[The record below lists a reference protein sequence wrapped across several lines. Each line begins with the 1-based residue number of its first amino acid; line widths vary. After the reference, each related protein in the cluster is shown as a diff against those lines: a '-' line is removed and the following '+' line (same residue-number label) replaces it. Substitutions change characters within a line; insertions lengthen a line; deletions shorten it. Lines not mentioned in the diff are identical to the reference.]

1 MRLSRFV
8 LTFRDAA
15 PGEHVLYDVVTDS
28 YLGVDDRALSA
39 IARWGRAP
47 PAPGEEAESAE
58 ALRSLGFLVERDE
71 DDVVRLEGAERAA
84 AEGQPGTMH
93 VTLLPTLACNLACT
107 YCIQR
112 DQPRSGSMS
121 ASTEE
126 AMLAW
131 LKRGAAASRPARLTI
146 QYLGGEPLLR
156 KDLVLRTAERLAG
169 LARSLG
175 IPFRWGIAT
184 NGLLLDVSFAKAM
197 AAHGPG
203 HVTVTLD
210 GDRETHDAAR
220 VRRDGQGTFDEVLG
234 RVADVARACP
244 EVAVRVNGNFLEG
257 QRASFERLLERLEA
271 EGLTGHLAEVSF
283 QPVVEAAGCAA
294 ACGPGAESEAVVQ
307 LGRRAT
313 ERGLSRAGAGGI
325 DAIAPCELHWDRAWV
340 VDTEGRLYRCF
351 GVAGR
356 PELAIGD
363 VRSGPTRPDPLRVA
377 RPWEACGQ
385 CAFLPVCLGGCIGG
399 RYAADGVFAVDCQR
413 PSFELRF
420 REEVVRRYLEEFHPA
435 PEGHLAP

>member
-15 PGEHVLYDVVTDS
+15 PGEHVLYDVVTDC
-28 YLGVDDRALSA
+28 YLGVDDRALTA
-39 IARWGRAP
+39 IARWDAAQ
-47 PAPGEEAESAE
+47 PAPGEEAESA
-58 ALRSLGFLVERDE
+58 ATLRSLGFLVENDE
-71 DDVVRLEGAERAA
+71 DDDARLQAAEQAA
-84 AEGQPGTMH
+84 AQGQPGTMH

-112 DQPRSGSMS
+112 DHPRSGNMS
-121 ASTEE
+121 GSTE
-126 AMLAW
+126 AATLAW
-131 LKRGAAASRPARLTI
+131 LERTAAESRPERLSV

-156 KDLVLRTAERLAG
+156 KDFVLRTAEHLAG

-184 NGLLLDVSFAKAM
+184 NGLLLDVPFAQAM
-197 AAHGPG
+197 AVHGPG

-220 VRRDGQGTFDEVLG
+220 VRRDGRGTFDEVLRHG
-234 RVADVARACP
+234 AEVALACP
-244 EVAVRVNGNFLEG
+244 DVAVRVNGNFLEG

-271 EGLTGHLAEVSF
+271 AGLAGHLSEVSF
-283 QPVVEAAGCAA
+283 QPVVEAAGCGA

-307 LGRRAT
+307 LGKRAT
-313 ERGLSRAGAGGI
+313 ERGLSRKSAGGI
-325 DAIAPCELHWDRAWV
+325 DTIAPCELHWNQAWV
-340 VDTEGRLYRCF
+340 IDAEGRLYRCF
-351 GVAGR
+351 AAAGR
-356 PELAIGD
+356 PELSIGD
-363 VRSGPTRPDPLRVA
+363 VRAGPVRPDPLRST
-377 RPWEACGQ
+377 RPWESCGR

-399 RYAADGVFAVDCQR
+399 RYAADGVIAVDCQR

-420 REEVVRRYLEEFHPA
+420 QEEVVRRYLDEFHPA
-435 PEGHLAP
+435 PGSRLAQ